1 MRLARV
7 QEMFFKLATGQE
19 PTYLWIGC
27 SDSRVPENKILGVQP
42 GEVFVHR
49 NVANVV
55 AHADTNLLS
64 VLTYAIEALSI
75 RHILVVGHYDCGGV
89 RAAMNNQRALGGAS
103 STVID
108 NWLTSVR
115 DVYRLHAD
123 ELDAIE
129 DPEERHRRLVEK
141 NVVEQCLNVFKTG
154 VVQHHRLKTFHNKEE
169 YDTSFAFPR
178 VHALVFDP
186 VRTSA
191 LQLWPRPVA
200 RQRSNAKRCTTGK
213 RPPQQAHGG
222 LQGGD
227 PRAEAYL

>member
-1 MRLARV
+1 MAISCDGVRWSAFV
-7 QEMFFKLATGQE
+7 QLLWSKGANGRTYDQPVDGLLATG
-19 PTYLWIGC
+19 
-27 SDSRVPENKILGVQP
+27 SGVHF
-42 GEVFVHR
+42 FVHR

-115 DVYRLHAD
+115 DVYRLHAG

-154 VVQHHRLKTFHNKEE
+154 VVQRRRSRPAGSVPSGAGGGGL
-169 YDTSFAFPR
+169 
-178 VHALVFDP
+178 
-186 VRTSA
+186 
-191 LQLWPRPVA
+191 LQVGRRIQA
-200 RQRSNAKRCTTGK
+200 RQANHLEC
-213 RPPQQAHGG
+213 
-222 LQGGD
+222 
-227 PRAEAYL
+227 

>member
-89 RAAMNNQRALGGAS
+89 RAAMNNQRALGGDS

-108 NWLTSVR
+108 NWLTGVR

-154 VVQHHRLKTFHNKEE
+154 VVQHHRLKTFHNKE
-169 YDTSFAFPR
+169 
-178 VHALVFDP
+178 
-186 VRTSA
+186 
-191 LQLWPRPVA
+191 
-200 RQRSNAKRCTTGK
+200 
-213 RPPQQAHGG
+213 
-222 LQGGD
+222 
-227 PRAEAYL
+227 

>member
-1 MRLARV
+1 MWLARV

-108 NWLTSVR
+108 NWL
-115 DVYRLHAD
+115 
-123 ELDAIE
+123 
-129 DPEERHRRLVEK
+129 K
-141 NVVEQCLNVFKTG
+141 
-154 VVQHHRLKTFHNKEE
+154 
-169 YDTSFAFPR
+169 
-178 VHALVFDP
+178 
-186 VRTSA
+186 
-191 LQLWPRPVA
+191 
-200 RQRSNAKRCTTGK
+200 
-213 RPPQQAHGG
+213 
-222 LQGGD
+222 
-227 PRAEAYL
+227 